1 MTATRFFDERTSKD
15 AAYPSVTPSVGD
27 SPAYERSLDKRK
39 DSASG
44 SPVEDGGQTWNSVA
58 VDFAPP
64 GPCYEGLKNNV
75 STHEMEMQCHA
86 WTEGTE
92 EFVGQSVI
100 SEYVR
105 GAAEANGIPERVRL
119 NTRVDRVAKEG
130 GMWRVET
137 SRLEHTGLGPRYERA
152 VELFDAVVVANGHYH
167 APNIPNFP
175 GLREWKA
182 AFPDRITHSKLYRR
196 PDSFKDQTVLIVGA
210 GVSSMD
216 IARELGP
223 VAKTI
228 YQASRGGPY
237 DLPSHLM
244 PDNAGRVPGI
254 ASFSPLSP
262 TNNPLIPTAPLP
274 GTITLTDNSTLCSI
288 DRIILATG
296 YHSSLP
302 FLRNLHADH
311 LSSDSAPSDILITDG
326 MQMHNLHKDIFY
338 IPDPTLVFVG
348 IPFHTATFSLF
359 EFQAIALA
367 QVFAGRVPLPREKD
381 MRTEY
386 EERLKRKGAGRGF
399 HSLRGRGEEMGY
411 VRELVEW
418 VNGSLGEESMR
429 GHSEKWIESYG
440 RRVQRMEALFKASRD
455 SEVDSKVAEA
465 RVLCS

>member
-1 MTATRFFDERTSKD
+1 
-15 AAYPSVTPSVGD
+15 
-27 SPAYERSLDKRK
+27 
-39 DSASG
+39 
-44 SPVEDGGQTWNSVA
+44 
-58 VDFAPP
+58 
-64 GPCYEGLKNNV
+64 
-75 STHEMEMQCHA
+75 
-86 WTEGTE
+86 
-92 EFVGQSVI
+92 
-100 SEYVR
+100 
-105 GAAEANGIPERVRL
+105 
-119 NTRVDRVAKEG
+119 
-130 GMWRVET
+130 MWRVET